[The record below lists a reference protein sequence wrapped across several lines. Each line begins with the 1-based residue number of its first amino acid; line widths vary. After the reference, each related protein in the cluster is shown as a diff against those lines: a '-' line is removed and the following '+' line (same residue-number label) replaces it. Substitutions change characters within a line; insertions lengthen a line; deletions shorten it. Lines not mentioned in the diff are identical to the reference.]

1 MARAASRNGDGP
13 IIIKKY
19 ANRRLYNTHT
29 SKYITL
35 DFLAELTRK
44 DIDFKVV
51 DAKSNEDI
59 THGVLTQII
68 MDEENNVII
77 EAEIDNNITSTNT
90 SNAKEIDTL
99 VSSLE
104 ESKIIK
110 INEKINIEVIDEI
123 SIPKTI
129 SPITTI
135 TNKEENQTSDG
146 TNFIGALEG
155 FIVLIFICMIASG
168 LSRIFNRN

>member
-1 MARAASRNGDGP
+1 
-13 IIIKKY
+13 
-19 ANRRLYNTHT
+19 
-29 SKYITL
+29 
-35 DFLAELTRK
+35 
-44 DIDFKVV
+44 
-51 DAKSNEDI
+51 
-59 THGVLTQII
+59 

-77 EAEIDNNITSTNT
+77 EAEIDNNITSANT
-90 SNAKEIDTL
+90 AKAKEIDTL
-99 VSSLE
+99 VSSFE

-110 INEKINIEVIDEI
+110 INEKVNIEVTDEI
-123 SIPKTI
+123 NIPKTI

-135 TNKEENQTSDG
+135 TNKEENQTLDG

>member
-1 MARAASRNGDGP
+1 
-13 IIIKKY
+13 
-19 ANRRLYNTHT
+19 
-29 SKYITL
+29 
-35 DFLAELTRK
+35 
-44 DIDFKVV
+44 
-51 DAKSNEDI
+51 
-59 THGVLTQII
+59 
-68 MDEENNVII
+68 MDEENNAII
-77 EAEIDNNITSTNT
+77 EAEIDNNITSANT
-90 SNAKEIDTL
+90 AKAKEIDTL
-99 VSSLE
+99 VSSFE

-110 INEKINIEVIDEI
+110 INEKVNIEVTDEI
-123 SIPKTI
+123 NIPKTI

>member
-1 MARAASRNGDGP
+1 
-13 IIIKKY
+13 
-19 ANRRLYNTHT
+19 
-29 SKYITL
+29 
-35 DFLAELTRK
+35 
-44 DIDFKVV
+44 
-51 DAKSNEDI
+51 
-59 THGVLTQII
+59 

-77 EAEIDNNITSTNT
+77 EAEIDNNITSANT
-90 SNAKEIDTL
+90 AKAKEIDTL

-110 INEKINIEVIDEI
+110 INEKVNIEVTDEI
-123 SIPKTI
+123 NIPKTI

-135 TNKEENQTSDG
+135 TNKEENQTLDG

>member
-1 MARAASRNGDGP
+1 
-13 IIIKKY
+13 
-19 ANRRLYNTHT
+19 
-29 SKYITL
+29 
-35 DFLAELTRK
+35 
-44 DIDFKVV
+44 
-51 DAKSNEDI
+51 
-59 THGVLTQII
+59 

-77 EAEIDNNITSTNT
+77 EAEIDNNITSANT
-90 SNAKEIDTL
+90 AKAKEIDTL

-110 INEKINIEVIDEI
+110 INEKVNIEVTDEI
-123 SIPKTI
+123 NIPKTI

-135 TNKEENQTSDG
+135 TNKEENQALDG

>member
-1 MARAASRNGDGP
+1 
-13 IIIKKY
+13 
-19 ANRRLYNTHT
+19 
-29 SKYITL
+29 
-35 DFLAELTRK
+35 
-44 DIDFKVV
+44 
-51 DAKSNEDI
+51 
-59 THGVLTQII
+59 

-135 TNKEENQTSDG
+135 TNKEKNQTSDG

>member
-1 MARAASRNGDGP
+1 
-13 IIIKKY
+13 
-19 ANRRLYNTHT
+19 
-29 SKYITL
+29 
-35 DFLAELTRK
+35 
-44 DIDFKVV
+44 
-51 DAKSNEDI
+51 
-59 THGVLTQII
+59 

-77 EAEIDNNITSTNT
+77 EAEIDNNITSANT
-90 SNAKEIDTL
+90 AKAKEIDTL

-110 INEKINIEVIDEI
+110 INEKVNIEVTDEI
-123 SIPKTI
+123 NIPKTI

>member
-1 MARAASRNGDGP
+1 
-13 IIIKKY
+13 
-19 ANRRLYNTHT
+19 
-29 SKYITL
+29 
-35 DFLAELTRK
+35 
-44 DIDFKVV
+44 
-51 DAKSNEDI
+51 
-59 THGVLTQII
+59 
-68 MDEENNVII
+68 MDEENNAII
-77 EAEIDNNITSTNT
+77 EAEIDNNITSSNT
-90 SNAKEIDTL
+90 AKAKEIDTL
-99 VSSLE
+99 VNSLE

-110 INEKINIEVIDEI
+110 INEKVNIEVIDINVTDEI
-123 SIPKTI
+123 NIPKTI

>member
-1 MARAASRNGDGP
+1 
-13 IIIKKY
+13 
-19 ANRRLYNTHT
+19 
-29 SKYITL
+29 
-35 DFLAELTRK
+35 
-44 DIDFKVV
+44 
-51 DAKSNEDI
+51 
-59 THGVLTQII
+59 

-77 EAEIDNNITSTNT
+77 EAEIDNNITSANT
-90 SNAKEIDTL
+90 AKAKEIDTL
-99 VSSLE
+99 VSSFE

-110 INEKINIEVIDEI
+110 INEKVNIEVIDINDEI
-123 SIPKTI
+123 NIPKTI

-135 TNKEENQTSDG
+135 TNKEENQTLDG

>member
-1 MARAASRNGDGP
+1 
-13 IIIKKY
+13 
-19 ANRRLYNTHT
+19 
-29 SKYITL
+29 
-35 DFLAELTRK
+35 
-44 DIDFKVV
+44 
-51 DAKSNEDI
+51 
-59 THGVLTQII
+59 

-77 EAEIDNNITSTNT
+77 EAEIDNNITSANT
-90 SNAKEIDTL
+90 AKAKEIDTL
-99 VSSLE
+99 VSSFE

-110 INEKINIEVIDEI
+110 INEKVNIEVTDEI
-123 SIPKTI
+123 NIPKTI

>member
-1 MARAASRNGDGP
+1 
-13 IIIKKY
+13 
-19 ANRRLYNTHT
+19 
-29 SKYITL
+29 
-35 DFLAELTRK
+35 
-44 DIDFKVV
+44 
-51 DAKSNEDI
+51 
-59 THGVLTQII
+59 

-90 SNAKEIDTL
+90 SKAKEIDTL

-110 INEKINIEVIDEI
+110 INEKVNIEVTDEI
-123 SIPKTI
+123 NIPKTI